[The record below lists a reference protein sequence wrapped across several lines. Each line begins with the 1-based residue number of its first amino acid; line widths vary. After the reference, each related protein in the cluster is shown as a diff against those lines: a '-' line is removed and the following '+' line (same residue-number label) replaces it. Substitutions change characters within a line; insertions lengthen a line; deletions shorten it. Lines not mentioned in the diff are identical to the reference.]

1 MNAQTFS
8 ETERLSKIALET
20 GDLDRLEVLLAPW
33 IGEDDRKRS
42 AAENLFLYRTL
53 GTMYKEKGESA
64 EARTAFKQAHSYD
77 ARDLESLLYL
87 AEAELSKEG
96 SDSNDG
102 ILMDLLIYHRP
113 ELKSSQIMRIY
124 KHFGDVKATRD
135 DLKGARE
142 CYEKALEARPGEMDL
157 INALLKVSEASGDE
171 AAILKS
177 RQKLLDSMTSAE
189 SRAAVM
195 VTIGDDYLNRKND
208 EKSALSMYEQ
218 ALAECASSTAANQRI
233 LTIAEKA
240 EDWEN
245 CLNTLNNLIK
255 FSNDPDEKCKF
266 ILKQAWIFKEKLNN
280 TKYAIQLFNDVL
292 DIQPNQ
298 FEVFKGI
305 ISILQQQDDFI
316 AIEANY
322 ERMIKRHVAL
332 EPQNVKFLAMLYKS
346 LGDLRL
352 QKFNNVKR
360 AIEAYKAVSD
370 LYPDNVNFHII
381 LAKLYAVSDETL
393 NEAVHENRE
402 ILRLA
407 PDHLEAVS
415 SLAKCYRRLE
425 RFDESLCTYRVLD
438 VLGKNDEEGKQI
450 VARFADTP
458 VPKLAGVLS
467 AEQWKRI
474 IPKTLDM
481 TLVKILRICTPYMS
495 EKFIN
500 TLDKY
505 GLKEKEARI
514 DVSDN
519 SIFANALRNSAKA
532 LGFAETPN
540 IYRYEKLRGISNAYL
555 EKRAFLVNSNLLKG
569 RTEKEI
575 AFATTKQLMLLR
587 PEYYLIQLGLQAMEI
602 IVKIIFKTIDP
613 SANIQLPPSV
623 EPVKKAL
630 EKGLTPVERDNV
642 KKLLAEIV
650 SRKSSLNINLFM
662 ESVEDFANRVALL
675 FCDDPAVVNKQLME
689 EGRPISTRSAKARV
703 GSLLVWALS
712 EDFTALRA
720 ELGIA
725 LKA

>member
-8 ETERLSKIALET
+8 ETERLSKIALES
-20 GDLDRLEVLLAPW
+20 GDMDRIEILLSPLV
-33 IGEDDRKRS
+33 GEDDRKRS

-53 GTMYKEKGESA
+53 GTVYKEKGNSD
-64 EARTAFKQAHSYD
+64 EARTAYKQAHSYD

-87 AEAELSKEG
+87 AEDELAKDAS
-96 SDSNDG
+96 SANNG
-102 ILMDLLIYHRP
+102 ILMALLIYHRP
-113 ELKSSQIMRIY
+113 ELKPAQIMRIY
-124 KHFGDVKATRD
+124 KHFGDAKAAHD

-171 AAILKS
+171 NAILKS
-177 RQKLLDSMTSAE
+177 REKLLNSMTSAE

-245 CLNTLNNLIK
+245 CLNTLKNLIK

-280 TKYAIQLFNDVL
+280 TKRAIQLFNEVL
-292 DIQPNQ
+292 DIQPDQ
-298 FEVFKGI
+298 LEVFNGI
-305 ISILQQQDDFI
+305 ITLLEQQNDFDSIDK
-316 AIEANY
+316 NY
-322 ERMIKRHVAL
+322 VRMIERHIDR
-332 EPQNVKFLAMLYKS
+332 EPKNVKLLAPLYKR
-346 LGDLRL
+346 LGDLRI
-352 QKFNNVKR
+352 KHFNNVKG

-370 LYPDNVNFHII
+370 LYPDNVNLHII
-381 LAKLYAVSDETL
+381 LAKLYAVSEDTL

-415 SLAKCYRRLE
+415 ALAKCYRRLE
-425 RFDESLCTYRVLD
+425 RFDESLCTYRVLE

-458 VPKLAGVLS
+458 VPKLSSVLTGD
-467 AEQWKRI
+467 QWKRI
-474 IPKTLDM
+474 VPKTLDM
-481 TLVKILRICTPYMS
+481 TLVRILSICTPYMS

-532 LGFAETPN
+532 LGFAEIPN

-575 AFATTKQLMLLR
+575 AFAATKQLMLLR

-613 SANIQLPPSV
+613 SANIQLPPST
-623 EPVKKAL
+623 ETVKKAL
-630 EKGLTPVERDNV
+630 EKGLTVAERDTL
-642 KKLLAEIV
+642 KKLLADIV
-650 SRKSSLNINLFM
+650 SRKTSLNINLFM

-675 FCDDPAVVNKQLME
+675 LCDDPAVVNRQLME

-712 EDFTALRA
+712 EDFTVLRS